1 MQDPIGA
8 TEVPLQMLRGRVAG
22 TLGLPSDVLNVV
34 RSPMPMEMFGDVD
47 YSQQKLLP
55 YGTSQLLKELPLAPT
70 SRVGEVAGEIGS
82 VAPMTPAEALK
93 AARLARQAA
102 LAGDKAVMAVGKAGE
117 RYAERVVPQVMARGG
132 MPAQLLGDLSQGSR
146 RQIFIGQK
154 SKSWNKGAEELAL
167 KMEKAGNTP
176 EDIWMATGTFRGPEG
191 KLRQEISDTGAK
203 LTLGQ
208 GKPDAYGAIEAKTFE
223 GALEHPR
230 LQQAYPE
237 LNEVKFQHWP
247 KEEYQGATFDPND
260 NVITMGQKAM
270 EPERGVALHELQHA
284 IQRKEGFAKGGSPST
299 VLNDWYAGINSELS
313 SLSKQMDALPEFERK
328 FNKAKQAQYDV
339 LRTKYDDL
347 MNQKLY
353 EPPDADEAYRRLA
366 GEAEARAV
374 QKRMNYS
381 DVQRRVIY
389 PYESYDVAPNNLIIK
404 KTDGIA
410 ESTNGLR
417 ESRNNAQSI
426 VREGNPIQSAVVL
439 IGDKIFTGRTH
450 GDALN
455 RAIYEG
461 VVRKEGGKYIY
472 PKGAEVDS
480 DLFMTKDGQI
490 IDRLQA
496 SKMFD
501 IGASE
506 TAIKEGLMQNKPP
519 SSMSIDAYMKQA
531 EEIKNKLRQGR

>member
-1 MQDPIGA
+1 MPINAFNPNPSNRLAYPDSIGPVPRNEYLGALADFLAKSYSPERTQQMQGIS
-8 TEVPLQMLRGRVAG
+8 QF
-22 TLGLPSDVLNVV
+22 LNVPAV
-34 RSPMPMEMFGDVD
+34 SRTLDMLSYGEPLTTGAGGLGGTTRPKADVIEA
-47 YSQQKLLP
+47 
-55 YGTSQLLKELPLAPT
+55 GLA
-70 SRVGEVAGEIGS
+70 
-82 VAPMTPAEALK
+82 VAPLTPAAALQ
-93 AARLARQAA
+93 AARVARQAA
-102 LAGDKAVMAVGKAGE
+102 LAGDKAAMAVGKAGE
-117 RYAERVVPQVMARGG
+117 RYAERVVPQIMERGG

-191 KLRQEISDTGAK
+191 KLRQEISDTGAR

-247 KEEYQGATFDPND
+247 KEEYQGATFDPTD

-299 VLNDWYAGINSELS
+299 VLNDWYAGVNSELS

-328 FNKAKQAQYDV
+328 FNKAKQAQYDA

-389 PYESYDVAPNNLIIK
+389 PYESYDVPRNQLIIK
-404 KTDGIA
+404 K
-410 ESTNGLR
+410 
-417 ESRNNAQSI
+417 
-426 VREGNPIQSAVVL
+426 
-439 IGDKIFTGRTH
+439 
-450 GDALN
+450 
-455 RAIYEG
+455 
-461 VVRKEGGKYIY
+461 
-472 PKGAEVDS
+472 
-480 DLFMTKDGQI
+480 
-490 IDRLQA
+490 
-496 SKMFD
+496 
-501 IGASE
+501 
-506 TAIKEGLMQNKPP
+506 
-519 SSMSIDAYMKQA
+519 
-531 EEIKNKLRQGR
+531 